1 MEVHSSESLLPV
13 VTFGKYKGQPVTS
26 LMNDPEYVEWC
37 KQQEWFK
44 TKYQPIY
51 NICINQQITPSGQFS
66 KTPEHNKIQNLFL
79 DDENVQKLLKHMN
92 RQSKNKKN
100 MWIEVGEVIIEGKYN
115 WDLTVEG
122 SSWGLCSCDWDTKD
136 NDNSKCDCE
145 TFKNF
150 MKTHDIPQNTAFD
163 CLPCQDYYCEIKP
176 LLGDDYPNVLRK
188 MRQQIEL
195 TDNYAS
201 KRNEKEREEFKEEQ
215 RFNGRYNHAQYSHVL
230 KHLLLSPTY
239 VLIVK
244 EYKSSSTPFE
254 SLVDIFARQHIKVI
268 RLSDIILPVQVEP
281 VSDAI
286 MVKVSRE
293 VESDLQKK
301 CSKCSAYEQEIEQLK
316 VQCKRLQEENSL
328 LLKSKSASK
337 SASNSPQVPKTPKK
351 INDYFVKM

>member
-1 MEVHSSESLLPV
+1 MEVHSSKSLLPV

-51 NICINQQITPSGQFS
+51 NICINQQITPSNQFS

-92 RQSKNKKN
+92 NQTKNKKN
-100 MWIEVGEVIIEGKYN
+100 MWVEVGEVIVEGKYN

-136 NDNSKCDCE
+136 SDNNSKCDCE
-145 TFKNF
+145 TFKTF
-150 MKTHDIPQNTAFD
+150 MNRFSIPQNTGFD
-163 CLPCQDYYCEIKP
+163 CMPCRDYYCEIKP

-201 KRNEKEREEFKEEQ
+201 KRNEKEEEEFKEQQ
-215 RFNGRYNHAQYSHVL
+215 RFNGRYNHTQYNHIL
-230 KHLLLSPTY
+230 KHLLLSPVY

-244 EYKSSSTPFE
+244 EYKSSSTTFE
-254 SLVDIFARQHIKVI
+254 SLVDIFARHHIKVI
-268 RLSDIILPVQVEP
+268 RLSDIILPVQVESI
-281 VSDAI
+281 SDA
-286 MVKVSRE
+286 VSRE
-293 VESDLQKK
+293 VESDLQNK

-316 VQCKRLQEENSL
+316 IQCKRLEEENSL
-328 LLKSKSASK
+328 LKSKST
-337 SASNSPQVPKTPKK
+337 SNSSQVPKTPKK
-351 INDYFVKM
+351 INDYFVKI

>member
-1 MEVHSSESLLPV
+1 MDVHSGESFLPV

-37 KQQEWFK
+37 RQQEWFK

-66 KTPEHNKIQNLFL
+66 KTPEHNKLQNLFL
-79 DDENVQKLLKHMN
+79 DDENVKMLLKHMN
-92 RQSKNKKN
+92 NQSKNKKN
-100 MWIEVGEVIIEGKYN
+100 MWIDVGEVIVEGKYN

-122 SSWGLCSCDWDTKD
+122 SNWGLCSCDWDIKD
-136 NDNSKCDCE
+136 ENNDTRCDCE

-150 MKTHDIPQNTAFD
+150 MKTRDIPQNTGFD
-163 CLPCQDYYCEIKP
+163 CLPCRDYYCEIKP

-195 TDNYAS
+195 TDSYAS
-201 KRNEKEREEFKEEQ
+201 KRNEKEMEEFKEQQ
-215 RFNGRYNHAQYSHVL
+215 RFNGRYNHTQYSHVL
-230 KHLLLSPTY
+230 KHLLLSPVY

-244 EYKSSSTPFE
+244 EYKSSSTTFE
-254 SLVDIFARQHIKVI
+254 SLVDIFARQHIKVVL
-268 RLSDIILPVQVEP
+268 LSDIILPVPVES
-281 VSDAI
+281 VSDAV
-286 MVKVSRE
+286 MVKVSRD

-316 VQCKRLQEENSL
+316 DQCKRLEEENSL
-328 LLKSKSASK
+328 LK
-337 SASNSPQVPKTPKK
+337 SNSNYSQPVPKTPKK